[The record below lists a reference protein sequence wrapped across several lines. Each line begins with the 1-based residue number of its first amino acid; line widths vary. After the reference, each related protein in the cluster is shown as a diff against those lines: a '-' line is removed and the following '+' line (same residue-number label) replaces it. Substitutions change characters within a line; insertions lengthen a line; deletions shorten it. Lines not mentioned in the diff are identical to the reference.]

1 MNAPRLHILTLLLV
15 GCLPTV
21 WAQEPPPVAAEA
33 AVATETDTQL
43 RINKTTLLENKSQKN
58 RVDAATLLLFNDN
71 PVAREILLDVLKR
84 TDNPAARAAVCE
96 ALNPTRTGQRSLK
109 NKEDFIAPLINIII
123 SEEDF
128 AIAKLAAEA
137 TLIFGYS
144 QVQAELEKAA
154 VDPSLSANA
163 KMNVIYA
170 MRRHPDKQAVIDLL
184 SLVDSPDS
192 QVAEAARSAL
202 ASAGI
207 TASPD
212 PATRKQMLTELQQ
225 RGAEAFLRERLI
237 RQEMRM
243 REVETELAAWQQRY
257 LSALGGLYDSLGD
270 EAARNAFLAQH
281 LGAQETRVR
290 LWALAKLEE
299 LRKGTGRLK
308 LSDQLEA
315 ALLGLIVDPNK
326 EVRLK
331 TARLLALMGE
341 LNAAKPLLEQVKA
354 EQDDQV
360 RREMFVALGGAC
372 YLASLP
378 TAGYKLPE
386 EVRLETLGLA
396 VEFLN
401 EPDTEKARNGAEVIG
416 KLLEQDGL
424 KPEEVDKYLKALADR
439 YLQAGAGT
447 DQGLRGYLLGAMA
460 GLCAARSTCRAQAA
474 ELYGGLFEQAAADK
488 ADVVRLAG
496 VDGLVNIDKP
506 VAVRKLRNMVADP
519 SRVIRL
525 RLIDLYGESGVP
537 QDLDWLVEKLGVA
550 GESEPAWQA
559 MLKVFRRAGTPVLAE
574 WAVRVEAPP
583 IVDKIP
589 LEQRISFF
597 TLAEQRAQSEN
608 NPELLKDVRR
618 NLARLHAQNSNY
630 KQAAEYLEN
639 LLSVATTSQEKQP
652 LQADL
657 LRAYLRLSSL
667 EQACALIGNCL
678 ADKSLDLGPDG
689 FLVRSVEEYLNGP
702 AGVDPNAL
710 LNPLGQIKV
719 KDAET
724 GRAWRALLAGW
735 TEKFARAKKPEETE
749 EPND

>member
-1 MNAPRLHILTLLLV
+1 MNAPRLHILALLLV
-15 GCLPTV
+15 GCLPAV
-21 WAQEPPPVAAEA
+21 WAQETPPATGEA
-33 AVATETDTQL
+33 AVATEADTQL
-43 RINKTTLLENKSQKN
+43 RINKTTLLENKNAKN
-58 RVDAATLLLFNDN
+58 RVDAATLLLFNDD
-71 PVAREILLDVLKR
+71 PAARTILLDVLKG

-96 ALNPTRTGQRSLK
+96 ALNPTRTGQRPLK
-109 NKEDFIAPLINIII
+109 NKEDFIGPLINIII

-154 VDPSLSANA
+154 VDPSLSASA
-163 KMNVIYA
+163 RMNVIYA
-170 MRRHPDKQAVIDLL
+170 MRRHPDKQAVLQLL
-184 SLVDSPDS
+184 SLVDSPDP

-207 TASPD
+207 TVSSD
-212 PATRKQMLTELQQ
+212 PETRKQMLTELQQ

-243 REVETELAAWQQRY
+243 REMEAELAAWQQRY
-257 LSALGGLYDSLGD
+257 LSALGGQYDSLGD

-308 LSDQLEA
+308 LSEQLEA
-315 ALLGLIVDPNK
+315 ALVGLIVDPNK

-341 LNAAKPLLEQVKA
+341 LNAAKPLLEQVKV

-360 RREMFVALGGAC
+360 HREMFVALGGAC

-378 TAGYKLPE
+378 TSGYKLPE
-386 EVRLETLGLA
+386 EVRLETLRLA

-401 EPDTEKARNGAEVIG
+401 EADPEKARNGADVIG

-424 KPEEVDKYLKALADR
+424 KPEDLDKYLKALAER
-439 YLQAGAGT
+439 YVQAGAGT

-460 GLCAARSTCRAQAA
+460 GLCGPRSTCRAQATK
-474 ELYGGLFEQAAADK
+474 LYGGLFEQAIADK

-496 VDGLVNIDKP
+496 VDGLVNIDKSL
-506 VAVRKLRNMVADP
+506 AVRKLRNMVADR
-519 SRVIRL
+519 SQVIRL

-537 QDLDWLVEKLGVA
+537 QDLDWLAERLGVA

-559 MLKVFRRAGTPVLAE
+559 MLKVFRRAGSPVLAE
-574 WAVRVEAPP
+574 WAVRVEAPL
-583 IVDKIP
+583 IADKIS
-589 LEQRISFF
+589 LEQRVSFF
-597 TLAEQRAQSEN
+597 TLVEQKAQSEK
-608 NPELLKDVRR
+608 NPDLLKDVQR
-618 NLARLHAQNSNY
+618 NLARLYAQNSNF

-639 LLSVATTSQEKQP
+639 LLSVAATSQEKQP

-657 LRAYLRLSSL
+657 LRVYLRLSSL
-667 EQACALIGNCL
+667 EQAGALIGNCL
-678 ADKSLDLGPDG
+678 SDKSLDLGPEG
-689 FLVRSVEEYLNGP
+689 FLVKSVEEYLNGS

-710 LNPLGQIKV
+710 LNTLEQIKV
-719 KDAET
+719 KDPET
-724 GRAWRALLAGW
+724 GQRWRTLLAGW
-735 TEKFARAKKPEETE
+735 TEKFAKAKKPEETE
-749 EPND
+749 KPNN